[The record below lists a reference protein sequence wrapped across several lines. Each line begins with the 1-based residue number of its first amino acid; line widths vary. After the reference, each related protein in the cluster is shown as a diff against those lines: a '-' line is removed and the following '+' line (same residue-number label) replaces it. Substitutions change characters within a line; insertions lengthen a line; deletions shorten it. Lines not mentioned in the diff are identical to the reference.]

1 MIQTQQPQHH
11 YHNHNQHNEKSTPN
25 EHLPNNFSNNEHNC
39 TSNRQSSSNIQKTDV
54 LTSNNHLTYSSGL
67 EHINSG
73 NLFLDD
79 QQQDQQTC
87 KSLELDTSLSNPIDS
102 NTVNNNLISQIQQ
115 QYQNNLG
122 FSSSSASPT
131 QQMQQH
137 HQLVQ
142 QQGGFYSQI
151 PIDSSNKLIMT
162 SSSSSLSS
170 SPPPLYSNGNHAS
183 QQQSLTNN
191 LLSNI
196 SENYY
201 GQFNNGSRTQSP
213 TNNNNVDLMNFT
225 DQFMTNNVNVNDSI
239 IIEKRHFQKCD
250 INIKLL
256 DKQVNNYDLC
266 LKITFDDKAVRL
278 IQSQIFRS
286 DPVNKLV
293 DELVSYGLLNEV
305 KRVKDLFSFCFL

>member
-1 MIQTQQPQHH
+1 MI
-11 YHNHNQHNEKSTPN
+11 
-25 EHLPNNFSNNEHNC
+25 
-39 TSNRQSSSNIQKTDV
+39 
-54 LTSNNHLTYSSGL
+54 
-67 EHINSG
+67 
-73 NLFLDD
+73 LDD

-87 KSLELDTSLSNPIDS
+87 KSLESDNSLSNPIDS
-102 NTVNNNLISQIQQ
+102 NPVSNNLISQMQQ
-115 QYQNNLG
+115 QFQNNLG
-122 FSSSSASPT
+122 FSSSSASSTPT
-131 QQMQQH
+131 PNQQMQQYH
-137 HQLVQ
+137 LLVQ

-183 QQQSLTNN
+183 QQQSLATN

-196 SENYY
+196 SENYFA
-201 GQFNNGSRTQSP
+201 QFNNGSRTQSP
-213 TNNNNVDLMNFT
+213 TNNNNNNVGLMNFT
-225 DQFMTNNVNVNDSI
+225 DQFMTNNVVNDSI
-239 IIEKRHFQKCD
+239 IIEKRHLQKCD

-256 DKQVNNYDLC
+256 DKQLNNYDLC

-286 DPVNKLV
+286 DPVNKLA

-305 KRVKDLFSFCFL
+305 KKDKYYFSFCFYKV